1 MEEVYT
7 HLHMENNI
15 KGRNGLKIKKMEED
29 FLTNTLI
36 MVKQKVFIESI
47 IVTPKNAMLV
57 VLSIKL
63 LHLGG

>member
-15 KGRNGLKIKKMEED
+15 KGRNGGKINLMEQD
-29 FLTNTLI
+29 ILMNTMI
-36 MVKQKVFIESI
+36 MVNQKVFIESI
-47 IVTPKNAMLV
+47 IVTPMNAMLI
-57 VLSIKL
+57 VLIIKL